1 MAKYGIFMGSF
12 DPVHRGHELFVRD
25 ALYRGYAETVVI
37 VPAYHNVFKET
48 TTPFSMRVEM
58 LKLAFA
64 GEIASGKVI
73 IDTLENDLSVE
84 TGLDRV
90 PAWMSL
96 VEISKR
102 YGDFDILTTVE
113 TFNEMPTWINAD
125 KLIHYF
131 YVVFDTNYFHGIYE
145 TPISDEIGK
154 MGFSYGL
161 VQRETHPAS
170 RALKNLHST
179 QIRNGSETF
188 RREFLNRQVHRYIK
202 EHGLYVLPKNDSVI
216 ITEGKYKGREVFLS
230 RYACGSGIVK
240 STKIIDG
247 KKRTLILANKRGEGC
262 PDYQGYWCM
271 PCGYMEK
278 NETGAECV
286 AREIYEECGIRLD
299 PDEFELIHV
308 ETEPAYC
315 NHGNVTL
322 RYMAEIDDI
331 EGYVYDKPSGEENE
345 VEEVKWIPLEEFAL
359 YKWAFNHADILL
371 DMLID
376 EKESE

>member
-25 ALYRGYAETVVI
+25 ALNYRYVDTVVI

-48 TTPFSMRVEM
+48 STPFSMRVEM
-58 LKLAFA
+58 LKLAFS
-64 GEIASGKVI
+64 GEIAQGKVI
-73 IDTLENDLSVE
+73 IDTLENDISVE
-84 TGLDRV
+84 TGLERV

-96 VEISKR
+96 AEISKK
-102 YGDFDILTTVE
+102 YDDFNILTTVE
-113 TFNEMPTWINAD
+113 TLNEMPTWINA
-125 KLIHYF
+125 KLLRHYF
-131 YVVFDTNYFHGIYE
+131 YVVFDTHYFHGIYE

-188 RREFLNRQVHRYIK
+188 RRRFLNREVHKYIK
-202 EHGLYVLPKNDSVI
+202 LHELYVLPKNESVI

-247 KKRTLILANKRGEGC
+247 KKRTLILANKRGTGC

-299 PDEFELIHV
+299 PDQFEHIYT

-331 EGYVYDKPSGEENE
+331 GGYIYDKPSGEENE
-345 VEEVKWIPLEEFAL
+345 VEEVKWIPLEEFSL

-376 EKESE
+376 EKESK

>member
-25 ALYRGYAETVVI
+25 ALNYRYVDTVVI

-48 TTPFSMRVEM
+48 STPFSMRVEM

-64 GEIASGKVI
+64 GEIAQGKVI
-73 IDTLENDLSVE
+73 IDTLENDISVE
-84 TGLDRV
+84 TGLERV

-96 VEISKR
+96 AEISKR
-102 YGDFDILTTVE
+102 YGDFIVLTTVE
-113 TFNEMPTWINAD
+113 TLNEMPTWINAD
-125 KLIHYF
+125 KLTHYF
-131 YVVFDTNYFHGIYE
+131 YVVFDTHYFHGIYK
-145 TPISDEIGK
+145 TPISDEIEK

-161 VQRETHPAS
+161 VQGELHPVS
-170 RALKNLHST
+170 RTLKNLHST

-188 RREFLNRQVHRYIK
+188 RRKFLNQEVHKYIK
-202 EHGLYVLPKNDSVI
+202 AHELYVVPKNESVI
-216 ITEGKYKGREVFLS
+216 ITEGKHKGREVFLS
-230 RYACGSGIVK
+230 CYACGCGIVK
-240 STKIIDG
+240 SKAIVDG
-247 KKRTLILANKRGEGC
+247 KKQTLILANKRGKGC

-271 PCGYMEK
+271 PCGYKEQ
-278 NETGAECV
+278 NENGQECV

-299 PDEFELIHV
+299 PDIFELVHV

-331 EGYVYDKPSGEENE
+331 EGYVYDKPSGEKDE
-345 VEEVKWIPLEEFAL
+345 VDEVKWIPLEEFTN
-359 YKWAFNHADILL
+359 YKWAFNHADLLL

-376 EKESE
+376 EKETK